1 MWYGSNELDPRAYQ
15 IAVTTPTGQKY
26 TYRQIYDAIIKSG
39 VRTQFNFVDN
49 VLAEGKLITYLE
61 ANNKKYS
68 GFSNGFMLRMKQIES
83 AGVEFADKLSEI
95 LVQEDM
101 MFRSGAMITALKE
114 GMAFD
119 EAVELA
125 RRSLFDYNDLTAP
138 EKALSTYAFVFY
150 NFSRQAAVDLVRG
163 MLNPNTMVRYLNM
176 IKLHR
181 GMNQLSRA
189 LNDDKRFPNEVFMP
203 SYTAVR
209 GFTDYKPGDT
219 QSEYDFFNMRP
230 AIPAVESVALIV
242 DAFNMYNVVEDTTPA
257 MKVLGRFVDPKL
269 KFVLGMDSMT
279 GKYMPKKFPPQF
291 IPILKMISSDQQD
304 LIDNIEFIVGGT
316 VTPRIAT
323 EEDYGTKDMDKDQY
337 VIYDLDEYQMEKLK
351 AFMALVNIT
360 GIQRPLNDYSKLWSG
375 EGTPYQ
381 KLTPMER
388 VGATFGLITP
398 GRVKK
403 PELQQQERLAEVL
416 KEMRRR
422 QKAAESSES
431 KKIQPKK

>member
-1 MWYGSNELDPRAYQ
+1 
-15 IAVTTPTGQKY
+15 
-26 TYRQIYDAIIKSG
+26 
-39 VRTQFNFVDN
+39 

-68 GFSNGFMLRMKQIES
+68 GFSDGFMDRIYSYAKAAENKGIEI
-83 AGVEFADKLSEI
+83 ADTLSET
-95 LVQEDM
+95 LVLEDM
-101 MFRSGAMITALKE
+101 AFRSGAMITALKE

-125 RRSLFDYNDLTAP
+125 RRSLFDYNDLLP
-138 EKALSTYAFVFY
+138 FEKAISTYAFVFY
-150 NFSRQAAVDLVRG
+150 NFSRQAAVDLLRG
-163 MLNPNTMVRYLNM
+163 MLNPNTLGRYLNM

-209 GFTDYKPGDT
+209 GFTDYKPGGK

-230 AIPAVESVALIV
+230 AIPAVESVSLIM
-242 DAFNMYNVVEDTTPA
+242 DAFNMYNVVEDTTPV
-257 MKVLGRFVDPKL
+257 MKVFGRFFDPKI
-269 KFVLGMDSMT
+269 KFVLGMDSMA
-279 GKYMPKKFPPQF
+279 GKYQPKKFPPQF

-337 VIYDLDEYQMEKLK
+337 VIYDLDDYQMQKLK
-351 AFMALVNIT
+351 QFMAILNIT
-360 GIQRPLNDYSKLWSG
+360 GFQRPLNDYSKLWSG

-388 VGATFGLITP
+388 VGATFGMVTP

-403 PELQQQERLAEVL
+403 PELQQRERLAEVL
-416 KEMRRR
+416 KEMRRQ
-422 QKAAESSES
+422 QKAAESSER